1 MSSPDQSS
9 VQSWNCFHSFC
20 VKSLIVSEIKVA
32 MLSGHLGWSR
42 LDYIPNNKFSKIF
55 FLSSLSGKGIST
67 HCLNLLTKAASK
79 CLGQLVHATTK
90 VPIERFWASLS
101 ICPRSLPEASLLS
114 LDLDLKGGTNV
125 QCNIM
130 YNITHCPT
138 ESISSKISSER
149 GVFLSVANK
158 SFT

>member
-1 MSSPDQSS
+1 MYKSLKSPTMSSPDQSS

-55 FLSSLSGKGIST
+55 FLSSLSGKGICT

-90 VPIERFWASLS
+90 VPLERFWASLR

-114 LDLDLKGGTNV
+114 LDLDLKGGTRLLQNYVFSHTRLLTV
-125 QCNIM
+125 QHNRF
-130 YNITHCPT
+130 HP
-138 ESISSKISSER
+138 E
-149 GVFLSVANK
+149 
-158 SFT
+158 